1 MPMGILSPEFASYC
15 RWRVVAVLLFVVLQW
30 MKLEAGGYAAT
41 TSLQIMLEVSPELE
55 DLEGSIVVLTV
66 LVTRSAILTD
76 AF

>member
-1 MPMGILSPEFASYC
+1 
-15 RWRVVAVLLFVVLQW
+15 